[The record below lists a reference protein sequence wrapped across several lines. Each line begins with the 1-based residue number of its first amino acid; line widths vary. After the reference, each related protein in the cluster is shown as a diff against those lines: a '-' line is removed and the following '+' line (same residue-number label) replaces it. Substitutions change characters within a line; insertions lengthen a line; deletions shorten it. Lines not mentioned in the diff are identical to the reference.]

1 MTIAPIVSASG
12 EYLHRALQTLRR
24 GGLVISPTTTN
35 YNLLC
40 DATNRDA
47 VARVF
52 EVKKRVK
59 YGPLPVSVP
68 WPILIRNYVHLR
80 SDADQRMLD
89 ELLPGEVSFIYR
101 QKYPFPEQ
109 LTCGSR
115 TVAVSCTTH
124 PVMRSIVIGMNGPIA
139 ATSANLSGQGDI
151 FVPLAK
157 AMEDIGH
164 LVDLIVDGG
173 PTEAEIAGTG
183 NRVNTI
189 VDLTFDVPW
198 LVRKGWVA
206 VDKLRD
212 YLPGLVE
219 DPRAYAAMIASTQRT
234 GRCKS

>member
-1 MTIAPIVSASG
+1 MTIAPILSASG

-40 DATNRDA
+40 DATNAHA

-52 EVKKRVK
+52 EVKRRVK

-68 WPILIRNYVHLR
+68 WPNLIRNYVHLR
-80 SDADQRMLD
+80 SDADQHMLD
-89 ELLPGEVSFIYR
+89 ELLPGEASFIYR
-101 QKYPFPEQ
+101 QKYPFPDQ

-124 PVMRSIVIGMNGPIA
+124 PVMRSIVVGMNGPIA

-151 FVPLAK
+151 FVPLTK
-157 AMEDIGH
+157 AIADIGH

-183 NRVNTI
+183 DRVNTI

-198 LVRKGWVA
+198 LVRRGWVG
-206 VDKLRD
+206 VEKLRHH
-212 YLPGLVE
+212 LPDLVE
-219 DPRAYAAMIASTQRT
+219 DPEAYAAMIASMQRT
-234 GRCKS
+234 ARR